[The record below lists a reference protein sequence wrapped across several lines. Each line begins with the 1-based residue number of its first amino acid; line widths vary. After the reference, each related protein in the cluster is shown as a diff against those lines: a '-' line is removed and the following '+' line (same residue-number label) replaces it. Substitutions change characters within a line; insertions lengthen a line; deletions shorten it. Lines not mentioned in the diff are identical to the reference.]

1 MKVGQPKTS
10 PVGLVSKMVSWVSKT
25 ILRVQEMLR
34 SPSTVEIVA
43 VTAVLAFSL
52 LAGGLVYGLVTQTVA
67 FIQGASVRLILGG
80 TLQQQTYSEIVVVAT
95 YYLLGFLGTVLY
107 ASALTG
113 RKEHRTTK
121 YMLLFSFL
129 LLLLSFLGL
138 SSSFL
143 SKFTR

>member
-1 MKVGQPKTS
+1 MKVRQLKID
-10 PVGLVSKMVSWVSKT
+10 PVRLVSKK
-25 ILRVQEMLR
+25 ILRLQEMLR
-34 SPSTVEIVA
+34 SPSMVETVA
-43 VTAVLAFSL
+43 VIAVLAFSL

-107 ASALTG
+107 ASALSG
-113 RKEHRTTK
+113 RREQRTTK

-129 LLLLSFLGL
+129 LLLLAFLGL

-143 SKFTR
+143 AKFTR

>member
-1 MKVGQPKTS
+1 MKVRQLKID
-10 PVGLVSKMVSWVSKT
+10 PVRLVSKK
-25 ILRVQEMLR
+25 ILRLQEMLR
-34 SPSTVEIVA
+34 SPSMIETVA
-43 VTAVLAFSL
+43 VMAVLAFSL

-95 YYLLGFLGTVLY
+95 YYLMGFLGTVLY
-107 ASALTG
+107 ASALSG
-113 RKEHRTTK
+113 RRELRTTK

-129 LLLLSFLGL
+129 LLVLAFLGL

-143 SKFTR
+143 AKFTR